1 MMISPQQVKGHLKIK
16 TRRESKEKKF
26 NRMFQQELKQIPAEF
41 HGRVATVV
49 QKKVDLRVKEYM
61 KDIREDVNKKLE
73 V

>member
-1 MMISPQQVKGHLKIK
+1 
-16 TRRESKEKKF
+16 
-26 NRMFQQELKQIPAEF
+26 MFQQELKQIPTEL